1 MEASPRTTGNRPS
14 GRMRW
19 EDIAIYALILAGIYL
34 LLGVLF
40 FYAGKEKIID
50 GHGAPPPIAK
60 QFSGTFLDTIPG
72 IDAAWTILGILESL
86 IFVLVVASLVRLEF
100 MPDRRKPILLCALAL
115 SIFTF
120 SILAMGENV
129 VGENTGVASLFLYA
143 AGTAVLFG
151 LVLFMPPYRAAN
163 WISGRSP
170 RPDAPLARTL
180 RRNRRSSP

>member
-1 MEASPRTTGNRPS
+1 MEASPRTEG
-14 GRMRW
+14 GRSRAGMRW

-50 GHGAPPPIAK
+50 GHGAPAPIAK

-86 IFVLVVASLVRLEF
+86 IFILVIVSLVRLEF
-100 MPDRRKPILLCALAL
+100 MPDRRKSFLLCAMALA
-115 SIFTF
+115 IFTF

-129 VGENTGVASLFLYA
+129 TGENSGVASLFLYA
-143 AGTAVLFG
+143 AATGVLLG
-151 LVLFMPPYRAAN
+151 LVLLMPPYRAAN
-163 WISGRSP
+163 WISGRGGP
-170 RPDAPLARTL
+170 
-180 RRNRRSSP
+180 